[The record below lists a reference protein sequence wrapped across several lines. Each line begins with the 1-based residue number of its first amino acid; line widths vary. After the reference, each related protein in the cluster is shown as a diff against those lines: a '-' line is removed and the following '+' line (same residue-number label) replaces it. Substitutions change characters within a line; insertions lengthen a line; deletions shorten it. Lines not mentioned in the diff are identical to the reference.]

1 MPSSISQSRTRL
13 DWIDRTKG
21 LAILGIV
28 LFHFF
33 QNYPDRTFLVSLFDR
48 SGAKLGLA
56 AVDLFFVVA
65 GFNIS
70 YGIAK
75 NDRFYRKLKDWKS
88 WLIKRL
94 DRLYPTYLLA
104 VFCSILLYEIAGRSV
119 RYFSFEFIMSVLGF
133 GGYLLQAINPGFWF
147 FTVILQ
153 AYLLSPF
160 IYILLKCDRRGFLIF
175 GIIAGVLTKILC
187 LNLEPSSSAYLYF
200 LNNNFLGSYI
210 FQFCLGLYWG
220 EIYLFRGALRKVD
233 FIASIILFILG
244 AIVYAGL
251 TIAKIDI
258 VYMQGFDMIFTP
270 ILFIL
275 CLWGFDNLAK
285 HVKPIAP
292 FLKSLSIL
300 GTYSYPIYLIHQP
313 MLFVTLPNLVKFFH
327 TNSELKVMISLFVA
341 ALLLIG
347 YTLGFIEL
355 EKLLRKQYS

>member
-1 MPSSISQSRTRL
+1 MPSSTSPHRTRL

-33 QNYPDRTFLVSLFDR
+33 QNYPDRIFFVSLFDR
-48 SGAKLGLA
+48 VGAKVGLA
-56 AVDLFFVVA
+56 AVDIFFVVA

-75 NDRFYRKLKDWKS
+75 KTQFSSRLKSWKS
-88 WLIKRL
+88 WLFKRL
-94 DRLYPTYLLA
+94 SRLYPTYFLA
-104 VFCSILLYEIAGRSV
+104 VVCSLLVYEIADRSI
-119 RYFSFEFIMSVLGF
+119 RYFSLNFLMSSIGL

-153 AYLLSPF
+153 AYLLTPVL
-160 IYILLKCDRRGFLIF
+160 YILLKADRRSFLMF
-175 GIIAGVLTKILC
+175 GILAGVLTKMLC
-187 LNLEPSSSAYLYF
+187 LKLEPGSSAYLYF

-220 EIYLFRGALRKVD
+220 EIYQSRGALRKGD

-244 AIVYAGL
+244 AIVYTGL

-258 VYMQGFDMIFTP
+258 VYMQGFDIIFTP
-270 ILFIL
+270 FLFLFCIVFFEL
-275 CLWGFDNLAK
+275 TA
-285 HVKPIAP
+285 HVKKIYPL
-292 FLKSLSIL
+292 LKSLSIS
-300 GTYSYPIYLIHQP
+300 GIYSYQIYLIHQP
-313 MLFVTLPNLVKFFH
+313 MLFVTLPLLVKIFPI
-327 TNSELKVMISLFVA
+327 NPDLKVIIFLLTIGLF
-341 ALLLIG
+341 LLV

-355 EKLLRKQYS
+355 EKFLRKRLS